1 MTNERWP
8 RWAINKHLR
17 DRGFRVD
24 MKGVKLGNAV
34 IDGEVIGN
42 QWKTALEIKS
52 CHHHATTELVTSHCH

>member
-1 MTNERWP
+1 
-8 RWAINKHLR
+8 
-17 DRGFRVD
+17 